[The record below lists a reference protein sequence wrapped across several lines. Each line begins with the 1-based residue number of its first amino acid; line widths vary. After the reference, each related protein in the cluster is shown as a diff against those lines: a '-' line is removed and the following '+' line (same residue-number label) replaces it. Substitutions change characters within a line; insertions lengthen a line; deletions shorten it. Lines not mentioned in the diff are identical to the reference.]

1 MNPTQNKQEE
11 FFKREWKDYERIRKL
26 NRNELLWEIWNERS
40 NKLIFGLIGFIIGL
54 SIGASGGSIND
65 IPSVSIVLDVIAVIA
80 LIVLCSI
87 KPKSNE
93 F

>member
-1 MNPTQNKQEE
+1 MLLIAEIVLTI
-11 FFKREWKDYERIRKL
+11 FAWKRGWRWYA
-26 NRNELLWEIWNERS
+26 
-40 NKLIFGLIGFIIGL
+40 LIPMGLCLIIGFIIGL